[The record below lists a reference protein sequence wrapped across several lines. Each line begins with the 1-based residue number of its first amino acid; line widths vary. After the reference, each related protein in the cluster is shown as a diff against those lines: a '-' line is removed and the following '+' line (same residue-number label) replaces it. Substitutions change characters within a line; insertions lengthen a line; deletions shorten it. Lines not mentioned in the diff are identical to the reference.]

1 MNIKILEK
9 TVTLGDMKFKVAVDR
24 DIAIKSFEEYPEL
37 IEYFINQQKK
47 AGLGETEFFIDSLKN
62 KTLNELYS
70 KDEELSKLIEF
81 ALPLMLEKANDKSSA
96 EEILQYAD
104 ENNARSTV
112 NSAMLKFLFQG
123 FTQRELAKPTIKFS
137 MK

>member
-9 TVTLGDMKFKVAVDR
+9 TVTLGDIKFKVAVDR

-47 AGLGETEFFIDSLKN
+47 AGLGETAFFIYSLKN

-81 ALPLMLEKANDKSSA
+81 ALPLMLAKANDKSSA

>member
-47 AGLGETEFFIDSLKN
+47 AGLGETAFFIDSLKN

-81 ALPLMLEKANDKSSA
+81 ALPLMLAKANDKSSA